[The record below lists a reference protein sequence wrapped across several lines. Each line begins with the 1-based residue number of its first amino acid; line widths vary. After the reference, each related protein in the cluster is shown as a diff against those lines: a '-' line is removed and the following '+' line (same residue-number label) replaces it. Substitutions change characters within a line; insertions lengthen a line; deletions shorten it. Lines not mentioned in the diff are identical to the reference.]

1 MKARD
6 LLGENESAIVLFTD
20 GQELH
25 IREDRTGSTSN
36 WKLSRKHDYDKVIV
50 YRRDIET
57 GTNEVYLAVPGDITA
72 SSVPGRSVLG
82 LANIECAGIT
92 DEGWYAFAEA
102 GSNPVRY
109 LGPRR

>member
-57 GTNEVYLAVPGDITA
+57 GTNEVPWRFRETSRRVQYPGGQSLAWRT
-72 SSVPGRSVLG
+72 SSVRG
-82 LANIECAGIT
+82 
-92 DEGWYAFAEA
+92 
-102 GSNPVRY
+102 
-109 LGPRR
+109 